1 MFIPSHWT
9 PLSITLYGIFGVFAV
24 LLGFLDY
31 YEIWAM
37 RYSKFGTSKGVPSR
51 LGMTI
56 LYALPIAVATVFA
69 WGYLPHASAV
79 QWVVF
84 GLVVLHFVKR
94 TLEVLFVHNYSG
106 YIQPFTFVVIVF
118 TYSLIAGTI
127 SALNAQALE
136 KMDAL
141 FYAGITLFVVGEVGS
156 FYHHK
161 LLADLRKVVSGYSLP
176 RGGWFEYATCPHY
189 FFELLA
195 WLGIVLVSRHLFSLL
210 AFIAMFGYLTTR
222 SIKTRQW
229 YRQRFA
235 DYPATRKYMI
245 PFIF

>member
-1 MFIPSHWT
+1 MIKSHTLISLEPLTFIPSHWA
-9 PLSITLYGIFGVFAV
+9 PLSVTLYGIFGVFAV

-56 LYALPIAVATVFA
+56 LYALPIAVATVLA

-136 KMDAL
+136 KNGCLVLCRHRAL
-141 FYAGITLFVVGEVGS
+141 CSWRGWQFLSPQT
-156 FYHHK
+156 
-161 LLADLRKVVSGYSLP
+161 SG
-176 RGGWFEYATCPHY
+176 
-189 FFELLA
+189 
-195 WLGIVLVSRHLFSLL
+195 
-210 AFIAMFGYLTTR
+210 
-222 SIKTRQW
+222 
-229 YRQRFA
+229 
-235 DYPATRKYMI
+235 
-245 PFIF
+245 